1 MRKILKVQVLKITEL
16 LEQVHKEIKLKLRVN
31 KKDET
36 LALLEKCQMAAIDLG
51 ETIEQEE
58 GEGTPAVL
66 LVEEYC
72 EEIYQ
77 IYKRLHENH
86 FSEGNQVWKKLQ
98 KILIR
103 IENSI
108 KTDIKT
114 HVEILFLPYKAAMWD
129 SLESIWKAADMD
141 GDCRAYVVP
150 IPYYDK
156 FPDGTLGQMH
166 DEKHLY
172 PSEVSVIDWR
182 KYDIEARHPDA
193 IFIHSPYDSGN
204 YVTTIHPDFYSNRLK
219 NYTELLIYV
228 PYYVTLGAL
237 TDELCITFGTLN
249 ADRVIVQ
256 SERVRQNYIEAFCKF
271 EKEKKCEGFYGNAS
285 QKFLALGSPKF
296 DKVLHSKREDFQ
308 LLKKWKNLIDT
319 DGVSKK
325 IIFYNTS
332 LNAMLRGN
340 ERYLDKLRSVLK
352 TFQTRGDIVLWWR
365 PHPLSEATI
374 SSMRPE
380 LLKEY
385 QEIIAEYQSQGWG
398 IYDDTPDLHRAVVW
412 SDAYYGD
419 TSSVATLFQAAGKP
433 VLLQSIE
440 EIPLVF
446 ENFIQVGDDY
456 WFTGFNI
463 NGLFRLDPKTW
474 KADFMGCFPAEKDWR
489 RLFFSICQYKN
500 LLIFA
505 PLSAEQIAI
514 YRMDTSEF
522 ISIPLQ
528 EPQKLTKSQMQ
539 PSTVQGE
546 FLNVPYYKY
555 RKFLVCAAYN
565 GYAFLFPCTYPA
577 VIKIHLETFEIE
589 YLYEPITELQKIIKH
604 PQSYYFRKGEQQGNI
619 ITLWYVAAN
628 AFVEFNMDTCQFK
641 ICGFVNDNET
651 YVETVCDDT
660 DYWLFPKDIDGK
672 VKRISKEFQKNSF
685 IDLSEGDIFEKLP
698 YLYAVDAG
706 NDIYAFPSTAKHVIK
721 IGKKQ
726 NCAKAFSILD
736 SENVLTHSGSAASW
750 QFFFAYRFGN
760 TIFAYD
766 AFSYKLLSYDLNTD
780 NQKKETV
787 YINQNTDADVDSLL
801 MVWEMYYE
809 RVKQIQQLAV
819 REGCRK
825 SLNSFLEL
833 LSKRSPAFLASFHN
847 AQKRLTENAEF
858 PSAGNSGRSIYDY
871 TKKYLLEGQ
880 GGKL

>member
-1 MRKILKVQVLKITEL
+1 MRKILKAQALKITEQ
-16 LEQVHKEIKLKLRVN
+16 LEQVHKKIKVMLRAD
-31 KKDET
+31 KKEDA

-58 GEGTPAVL
+58 GEGAPVVS

-72 EEIYQ
+72 EDIYQ
-77 IYKRLHENH
+77 IYERLHGNY
-86 FSEGNQVWKKLQ
+86 SIEGNQVWKKLQ

-108 KTDIKT
+108 KTKIKT
-114 HVEILFLPYKAAMWD
+114 HIEILFLPYKAAMWD

-141 GDCRAYVVP
+141 EDCRACVVP

-172 PSEVSVIDWR
+172 PNEIPVIDWHE
-182 KYDIEARHPDA
+182 YDIESRHPDA

-204 YVTTIHPDFYSNRLK
+204 FVTTIHPDFYSNRLK

-228 PYYVTLGAL
+228 PYYVTLGTL
-237 TDELCITFGTLN
+237 TDELCITLGTLN

-256 SERVRQNYIEAFCKF
+256 SERVRQNYIDAFCKF
-271 EKEKKCEGFYGNAS
+271 EKEKKCEGFYGNAF

-296 DKVLHSKREDFQ
+296 DKVLYSEREDFE
-308 LLKKWKNLIDT
+308 LPEKWRTLIDT
-319 DGVSKK
+319 NGNPKK
-325 IIFYNTS
+325 IVFYNTS

-340 ERYLDKLRSVLK
+340 EKYLDKLRSVLN
-352 TFQTRGDIVLWWR
+352 TFQTQDDIVLWWR

-380 LLKEY
+380 FLKEY
-385 QEIIAEYQSQGWG
+385 QQIMAKYQSQGWG
-398 IYDDTPDLHRAVVW
+398 IYDDTPDLHRAIIW

-419 TSSVATLFQAAGKP
+419 TSSVAALFQVAGKP
-433 VLLQSIE
+433 VMLQSVE
-440 EIPLVF
+440 DTPLAF
-446 ENFIQVGDDY
+446 ENFIQVDDDY

-463 NGLFRLDPKTW
+463 NGLFRLDHKTW

-528 EPQKLTKSQMQ
+528 EPEKLTKSQIQ
-539 PSTVQGE
+539 SFTDQGE
-546 FLNVPYYKY
+546 SLNVPYYKY

-589 YLYEPITELQKIIKH
+589 YLYEPIAELQKIIKH
-604 PQSYYFRKGEQQGNI
+604 PQSYYFRKGDQQGNI
-619 ITLWYVAAN
+619 IRLWYVAAN
-628 AFVEFNMDTCQFK
+628 AFVEFNMDTCRFK
-641 ICGFVNDNET
+641 ICGFVNDDET
-651 YVETVCDDT
+651 YVETVCDGT
-660 DYWLFPKDIDGK
+660 GYWLFPKNPSRK
-672 VKRISKEFQKNSF
+672 AKKISRDFQKNSF
-685 IDLSEGDIFEKLP
+685 VDLSGGEISEKLP

-706 NDIYAFPSTAKHVIK
+706 DDIYAFPSTAKHVMK

-726 NCAKAFSILD
+726 NCAKSFPILD

-750 QFFFAYRFGN
+750 QFFFAYKFGN

-766 AFSYKLLSYDLNTD
+766 AFSYKLLSYDLNTG
-780 NQKKETV
+780 NRKKERV
-787 YINQNTDADVDSLL
+787 YINHKTDADTESLL

-809 RVKQIQQLAV
+809 RVNQIQKLAV
-819 REGCRK
+819 REGRRK
-825 SLNSFLEL
+825 SLNNFLKL
-833 LSKRSPAFLASFHN
+833 LSKKSPAFLASFHN
-847 AQKRLTENAEF
+847 AQKRLAENEEF
-858 PSAGNSGRSIYDY
+858 PSVGNSGRSIYNY
-871 TKKYLLEGQ
+871 TKKYLLERQ